1 MMYKVRQTGS
11 FLASF
16 IDNVS
21 KIAAIVASICVLTMM
36 TVVFYEV
43 IARYFF
49 KSPTSWSVEMAG
61 YLMVAAVMLGL
72 AYASSQGKHVKVDLL
87 ISRLSKRKQL
97 IFELFGFTLTLIL
110 FSLITWKA
118 GEYAWLTFQQGTKSS
133 GVMEF
138 PLFPSK
144 LMVPLGSFLFCLQLI
159 LLIFR
164 RVGDLRHET

>member
-1 MMYKVRQTGS
+1 MNKATKAGK

-16 IDNVS
+16 IENVS
-21 KIAAIVASICVLTMM
+21 KAAAILASACVLCLMS
-36 TVVFYEV
+36 VVFYEV

-49 KSPTSWSVEMAG
+49 KSPTSWSVEAAG

-72 AYASSQGKHVKVDLL
+72 AYASSQGKHVRVDLL
-87 ISRLSKRKQL
+87 VSRFSKRKQL
-97 IFELFGFTLTLIL
+97 IFELFSFTLTLIL

-144 LMVPLGSFLFCLQLI
+144 LMVPLGSFLLCLQLV

-164 RVGDLRHET
+164 RAGDLKHQI